1 MQKTLLLDYDNTIC
15 DFVEIFCTHWN
26 KLYPDN
32 ILKTEDIS
40 EYNLYNCIIKKGYDI
55 SKLEKFWKESNLYQE
70 TYFDC
75 KKREDVLYLARWF
88 KENGYYIELNTMCGT
103 EEMVISKT
111 KKLYS
116 DIELLE
122 IADKITITITNNF
135 DLVSKPTFYDV
146 VIDDNPQYIE
156 KYLKEHKNGL
166 AFMPKWIYNK
176 HLIPRKGIIAI

>member
-1 MQKTLLLDYDNTIC
+1 M
-15 DFVEIFCTHWN
+15 EIFCTHWN

-32 ILKTEDIS
+32 ILKKEDIS

-75 KKREDVLYLARWF
+75 EKREDVLHLVRWF

-103 EEMVISKT
+103 EEMVVSKT

-116 DIELLE
+116 DKELLE
-122 IADKITITITNNF
+122 IADKITITISNTSN
-135 DLVSKPTFYDV
+135 LVVKPTFYDV
-146 VIDDNPQYIE
+146 VIDDNPKYIE

-166 AFMPKWIYNK
+166 TFMPRWIYNK
-176 HLIPRKGIIAI
+176 YLIPKRGLIAI